1 MSVRRW
7 WCLVVLG
14 AAAGACFLGI
24 ALLGP
29 LRERLVPFLLLF
41 ALAFGTYLVAV
52 WLVLREPGLASG
64 RRLWPLLGLALVYR
78 LTLLPVAPTLSDDL
92 YRYVWEGRVL
102 LAGVSPYREPPSS
115 PALARLRDVAIW
127 PYVNNPAVASPY
139 PPLAQ
144 VAGAAGAALTP
155 HSTLGVK
162 LVFTLADVATMA
174 ALLAL
179 LRATGRPLGRVLVY
193 AWHPLPIIAFSHSG
207 HNDALMVALLTLGLA
222 LAARRRRWLPAFCLA
237 LAVLSKV
244 TPLLVFPLLPRKI
257 GTAPAVLAGTIVLAA
272 WVPFLVLSAG
282 APGSLVAYLGE
293 WKDNDSLHAVLHALI
308 GPPGAKAVSL
318 ALLSAGVGALALH
331 PSLSRRPLWW
341 QAYVALGLS
350 ILVASSVHSWYLTWL
365 LPPLALTLNVES
377 RWRHAVPADGATG
390 FLPGSLW
397 LGPPAAVGWL
407 LFSGLVALPYLTYD
421 TLWWHLGLSL
431 AEYLPLYA
439 LLIAHLALHLT
450 RRQERR
456 QGSLSRV
463 EVDHA

>member
-1 MSVRRW
+1 M
-7 WCLVVLG
+7 LG
-14 AAAGACFLGI
+14 ATAGACFLGI

-29 LRERLVPFLLLF
+29 LRERLIPFLVLF

-52 WLVLREPGLASG
+52 WLVLRQPGLASG
-64 RRLWPLLGLALVYR
+64 RRLWPLLGLALIYR
-78 LTLLPVAPTLSDDL
+78 LILLPVAPTLSDDL

-115 PALARLRDVAIW
+115 PALAALRDDAIW
-127 PYVNNPAVASPY
+127 PYVNNPDVPSPY

-162 LVFTLADVATMA
+162 LVFTLADVATIA

-179 LRATGRPLGRVLVY
+179 LWATGRPLGRVLVY

-222 LAARRRRWLPAFCLA
+222 LVARHRRWLPALCLA
-237 LAVLSKV
+237 LAALSKV
-244 TPLLVFPLLPRKI
+244 TPLLLFPLLPRKI
-257 GTAPAVLAGTIVLAA
+257 GTAPAVLAGAIVLAA
-272 WVPFLVLSAG
+272 WVPFLVLGAG
-282 APGSLVAYLGE
+282 APGSLVTYLGE

-318 ALLSAGVGALALH
+318 ALLLAGVGALAFH

-365 LPPLALTLNVES
+365 LPPLALTLHVGP
-377 RWRHAVPADGATG
+377 RWGRPDPADAAT
-390 FLPGSLW
+390 PVPPRSLW

-431 AEYLPLYA
+431 AEYLPLFA
-439 LLIAHLALHLT
+439 LLVTHLALHLT
-450 RRQERR
+450 HRQERR
-456 QGSLSRV
+456 QEAVPRAEIG
-463 EVDHA
+463 HA